1 MAVIRWSSVA
11 GLVILTRVAIAA
23 ALAEPP
29 PGDLEKIRLAAPQD
43 APAKPNNPRSVLVF
57 SGADGFVHDS
67 IPWGEA
73 ALRIMGEKTGAYSA
87 TLSDDPAFF
96 DRERL
101 FQFDAVVM
109 NNNCGNPIADIQ
121 RRTNLLEFVRS
132 GRGLVGIHCA
142 AHLDWPEY
150 TEMLGGYSI
159 SHPWNAGSTVMI
171 RLEEPDHPLLRSFT
185 TASFAHSDEIFVFRD
200 FSRQKVRVLLS
211 LDTAHTDMNKPGV
224 TKDQDV
230 PLAWIRRY
238 GEGRVFYSA
247 LGHQKDVY
255 WRSSIL
261 KHYLSGI
268 QFALGDLKADATPS
282 SPAGNKHRQIQ
293 VTVVDGIT
301 VVSFVQSKILSE
313 PDVQT
318 LGEELFGLVDRDGC
332 KFLVLDFQKV
342 QFCSSAVIG
351 KLVTGPRIRQRIGG
365 TWKCTNRIRTITATT
380 TTTCSAIVP
389 RRPWR

>member
-1 MAVIRWSSVA
+1 MPVMCWFSVV
-11 GLVILTRVAIAA
+11 GLVILNCVASAA

-29 PGDLEKIRLAAPQD
+29 PEDMEKIRLAAPQD
-43 APAKPNNPRSVLVF
+43 APAKPNTRRQVLVF
-57 SGADGFVHDS
+57 SKADGFVHDS
-67 IPWGEA
+67 IPWGAA

-87 TLSDDPAFF
+87 TLSDDPALF

-109 NNNCGNPIADIQ
+109 NNNCGNPIAATE

-142 AHLDWPEY
+142 AHLDWPAY

-185 TASFAHSDEIFVFRD
+185 AASFAHSDEIFVFRD

-211 LDTAHTDMNKPGV
+211 LDTARTDMNKPGV

-255 WRSSIL
+255 WRSPIL

-282 SPAGNKHRQIQ
+282 QQPQ
-293 VTVVDGIT
+293 
-301 VVSFVQSKILSE
+301 
-313 PDVQT
+313 
-318 LGEELFGLVDRDGC
+318 
-332 KFLVLDFQKV
+332 
-342 QFCSSAVIG
+342 
-351 KLVTGPRIRQRIGG
+351 
-365 TWKCTNRIRTITATT
+365 
-380 TTTCSAIVP
+380 
-389 RRPWR
+389 

>member
-11 GLVILTRVAIAA
+11 GLVIFTRVAIAA
-23 ALAEPP
+23 AHAEPP
-29 PGDLEKIRLAAPQD
+29 PEDLEKIRLAVPQD
-43 APAKPNNPRSVLVF
+43 APTKPNKPRSVLVF
-57 SGADGFVHDS
+57 SRADGFVHDS

-109 NNNCGNPIADIQ
+109 NNNCGNPIADTQ
-121 RRTNLLEFVRS
+121 RRTNLLEFVRG
-132 GRGLVGIHCA
+132 GRGLVGIHCS

-159 SHPWNAGSTVMI
+159 SHPWNAGSTVVI

-185 TASFAHSDEIFVFRD
+185 TESFAHSDEIFVFRD
-200 FSRQKVRVLLS
+200 FSRQRVRVLLS
-211 LDTAHTDMNKPGV
+211 LDTARTDMNKPGV

-255 WRSSIL
+255 WRSPIL

-268 QFALGDLKADATPS
+268 QFALGDLQADATPS
-282 SPAGNKHRQIQ
+282 SP
-293 VTVVDGIT
+293 
-301 VVSFVQSKILSE
+301 
-313 PDVQT
+313 
-318 LGEELFGLVDRDGC
+318 
-332 KFLVLDFQKV
+332 
-342 QFCSSAVIG
+342 
-351 KLVTGPRIRQRIGG
+351 
-365 TWKCTNRIRTITATT
+365 TATLPSAPLPGPT
-380 TTTCSAIVP
+380 TTVCY
-389 RRPWR
+389 R